1 MSTETSVQP
10 TNRERARPRPTFI
23 LRDLGTLVLSAV
35 LALIVWL
42 IAVNQEN
49 PLITQEFSER
59 IPVTVLGLGEDLIPV
74 QPLSDETVR
83 LVLRAPRSSWEN
95 LSASDFRA
103 TVDLTSMGPGE
114 HDVVV
119 RITRRDPQ
127 VSVIEIQRP
136 ELSVTLD
143 RLVSKEVPVQ
153 VEPMDGTAFGYDWQT
168 PIYSPITVTVS
179 GPETQVQQV
188 VKARAEVYLRG
199 AKSQVERVQTLVP
212 TDAQNRPIDSVTVEP
227 AQVQV
232 VVPVEQWPGR
242 KEVAVRVKL
251 SGRPAAGYR
260 LSSVKVEPSTIVLQG
275 EADALSDV
283 PGYVETEPL
292 SLENATADLRKRVQ
306 LILPEGVTSFD
317 GDTVLATAGIT
328 PIEGGVTVTESLVVQ
343 GLGSGL
349 TADAALDEVEVIL
362 SGPLPLLES
371 LNQDDV
377 FVILDLTG
385 LIPGTH
391 AVKPRVALP
400 DGIRLDGVI
409 PETVEVVI
417 KPREEG
423 ADIGLPRL
431 PALETPAVDTTPP
444 ITATSVVTEAVT
456 PPAGP

>member
-143 RLVSKEVPVQ
+143 RLISKEVPVQ

-343 GLGSGL
+343 GLCSGL
-349 TADAALDEVEVIL
+349 SADASLDEVEVSL